1 MDRNEIYRIFQRQ
14 ALERLSEAEAAE
26 LLSHLGLPR
35 SQLNLLFA
43 HSLSKRIV
51 SIIATILLY
60 K

>member
-43 HSLSKRIV
+43 HSLSKRII
-51 SIIATILLY
+51 SIIATI
-60 K
+60 